1 VGVLVRHL
9 NSAGQRLGATVE
21 AFNKAVGSFDRMFVP
36 QLNKVASIVALPPVK
51 VDEGPLE
58 TPRKVNRPES
68 VEGEAGGGLPAPADI
83 HAGEPV
89 PGVGVEAR

>member
-1 VGVLVRHL
+1 MGVLVRHL

-51 VDEGPLE
+51 VDEGPSD

-68 VEGEAGGGLPAPADI
+68 GEDEAAAELPAPTEIQADQV
-83 HAGEPV
+83 ASGAAFEV
-89 PGVGVEAR
+89 R